1 MSNPFMPAEA
11 GTPVP
16 ANTSA
21 RYYQRQQIFSRVP
34 ISKGQW
40 SKGKSASWVI
50 EATGGRYWVPQESR
64 IVAQLT
70 IKHSDGTKLKKS
82 VRFAADPL
90 GAGAFSAGMLVCN
103 GTTVSSIASNV
114 ADVSYLQLRTE
125 HTKAGADGPGS
136 AGMLSFNQTMTQEE
150 FSAANLDFTAGGSDD
165 AKDDALM
172 ANTKAAL
179 PKVFSTT
186 AERSDK
192 HEVLVRNCSADALAA
207 DGSQTKEVEISTPL
221 GQIFPFCRQDKAFL
235 PNTQWRIDLT
245 INDKYA
251 EDMFF
256 SEDLRG
262 TPSTAAITIA
272 PTAADTGGAGAT
284 KILSTTGSN
293 ATAFDAAVAVPGY
306 VPPVAAVTAAPQVTV
321 EDIYIDAM
329 FAIPSQVLGV
339 PRSIQVPW
347 QDIEVYTRKLGAG
360 NNYVENFTSISPAV
374 GAICCALRTSDHTIN
389 TNRELY

>member
-1 MSNPFMPAEA
+1 
-11 GTPVP
+11 
-16 ANTSA
+16 
-21 RYYQRQQIFSRVP
+21 
-34 ISKGQW
+34 
-40 SKGKSASWVI
+40 
-50 EATGGRYWVPQESR
+50 
-64 IVAQLT
+64 
-70 IKHSDGTKLKKS
+70 
-82 VRFAADPL
+82 
-90 GAGAFSAGMLVCN
+90 MLVCN

-172 ANTKAAL
+172 ANTKVAL

-207 DGSQTKEVEISTPL
+207 DGSQTKAVEISTPL

-245 INDKYA
+245 INDKFA

-262 TPSTAAITIA
+262 TPSTAAVTIA
-272 PTAADTGGAGAT
+272 PVAADTGGAGAT

-347 QDIEVYTRKLGAG
+347 HTKLAAANYRCL
-360 NNYVENFTSISPAV
+360 NNT
-374 GAICCALRTSDHTIN
+374 L
-389 TNRELY
+389 